1 MTEKQAKR
9 QLEEMLGSFTAG
21 SVLHL
26 LSEIYRE
33 VAEQARQGDDAT
45 MYQQAK
51 SVEHALFVVGL
62 GVDAACPS

>member
-9 QLEEMLGSFTAG
+9 QLEEMLQSYTAG

-26 LSEIYRE
+26 LGEIYRD
-33 VAEQARQGDDAT
+33 AAQQARQDDDAT
-45 MYQQAK
+45 AYQQAK
-51 SVEHALFVVGL
+51 SVEQTLFVLGL

>member
-9 QLEEMLGSFTAG
+9 QLEEMLKSYTAG

-26 LSEIYRE
+26 LGEIDRE
-33 VAEQARQGDDAT
+33 AAEQARQGDDSTA
-45 MYQQAK
+45 YQQAK
-51 SVEHALFVVGL
+51 SVEQTLFVLGL